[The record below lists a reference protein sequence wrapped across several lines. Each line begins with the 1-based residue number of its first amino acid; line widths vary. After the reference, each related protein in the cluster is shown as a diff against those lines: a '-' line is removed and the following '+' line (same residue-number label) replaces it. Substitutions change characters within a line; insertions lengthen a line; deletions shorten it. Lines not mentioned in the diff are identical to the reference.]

1 MDDGAVTM
9 RNTIRPWRGAKAEIR
24 WHTYPAA
31 AILGYTIART
41 AAGALTVRATV
52 VLSDAYKLAQRPL
65 TFVIP
70 VRLGKPPRQRDH
82 EYRYPI
88 ETFTLVDGALTATFG
103 PRVTEPYATLP
114 FCRPDPRSPIV
125 VVGG

>member
-1 MDDGAVTM
+1 M
-9 RNTIRPWRGAKAEIR
+9 RNTVREWRGVKAEIR

-31 AILGYTIART
+31 AILGFTIAR
-41 AAGALTVRATV
+41 APAGGLALRGTV

-70 VRLGKPPRQRDH
+70 VRLGKPPKQRDH

-88 ETFTLVDGALTATFG
+88 ESFTLVDGALTATLG
-103 PRVTEPYATLP
+103 PRITEPYASLP
-114 FCRPDPRSPIV
+114 FRRPDPRSPLV